1 MSTIDDHAED
11 DMSGDVELPTDA
23 AADTRAGFIAVVG
36 ATNAG
41 KSTFVNRCVGTKVSI
56 VSHKVQTTRSRIL
69 GLCMSGTSQVI
80 FVDTPGLFQP
90 KRRLDRA
97 MIAAAWGGAVDA
109 DMILLLIDTVRG
121 VDAAC
126 EATIAK
132 IADLRRPAFV
142 ALNKIDL
149 VDRKAL
155 LALIERVNSLY
166 AFEET
171 FLISALNGDGID
183 DVVTSLAEKLPKGP
197 YLYPEDQ
204 VSDMPM
210 RLLAAEITREQIFA
224 HLHQELPYAITVETE
239 DWKELKDGSARV
251 EQTVYVE
258 RDSQRSI
265 VLGKAGSQIKTIGAT
280 ARVTLEDILERR
292 VHLFVFVKV
301 RPKWGDD
308 PARYR
313 EWGLD
318 FNA

>member
-1 MSTIDDHAED
+1 MTDDRD
-11 DMSGDVELPTDA
+11 T
-23 AADTRAGFIAVVG
+23 TRAGFIAVVG

-56 VSHKVQTTRSRIL
+56 VSHKVQTTRTRVL
-69 GLCMSGTSQVI
+69 GICMRGASQIVFI
-80 FVDTPGLFQP
+80 DTPGLFEP

-109 DMILLLIDTVRG
+109 DMVLFL
-121 VDAAC
+121 VDAKRGMDDPTKKTV
-126 EATIAK
+126 ERL
-132 IADLRRPAFV
+132 ADLKRPAFL

-149 VDRKAL
+149 LARADL
-155 LALIERVNSLY
+155 LALIEGLN
-166 AFEET
+166 AIHTFEET
-171 FLISALNGDGID
+171 FLISALNGDGVD
-183 DVVTSLAEKLPKGP
+183 DVLDHLAARVPAGP

-210 RLLAAEITREQIFA
+210 RLLAAEITREQVFA
-224 HLHQELPYAITVETE
+224 HLHQELPYATTVETE

-258 RDSQRSI
+258 RESQRSI
-265 VLGKAGSQIKTIGAT
+265 VLGKGGARVKAIGAT
-280 ARVTLEDILERR
+280 ARAELEEILERR

-313 EWGLD
+313 DWGLD

>member
-1 MSTIDDHAED
+1 MNAQPDVHETK
-11 DMSGDVELPTDA
+11 SGFV
-23 AADTRAGFIAVVG
+23 AVVG

-69 GLCMSGTSQVI
+69 GICMTENRQLI
-80 FVDTPGLFQP
+80 FIDTPGLFEP

-109 DMILLLIDTVRG
+109 DMILLVIDTVRG
-121 VDAAC
+121 VDAAAK
-126 EATIAK
+126 ATIAK
-132 IADLRRPAFV
+132 IKDLKRPAFV

-149 VDRKAL
+149 LAREAL
-155 LALIERVNSLY
+155 LALIGQVNALHQ
-166 AFEET
+166 FEET

-183 DVVTSLAEKLPKGP
+183 EVIKTLSDRLPNGP
-197 YLYPEDQ
+197 YLFPEDQ

-210 RLLAAEITREQIFA
+210 RLLAAEITREQVFA
-224 HLHQELPYAITVETE
+224 NLHQELPYATTVETE
-239 DWKELKDGSARV
+239 DWKTLKDGSARV
-251 EQTVYVE
+251 EQTIYVE
-258 RDSQRSI
+258 RESQRSI
-265 VLGKAGSQIKTIGAT
+265 VLGKGGSRVKIIGAT
-280 ARVTLEDILERR
+280 ARATLEEILEHR
-292 VHLFVFVKV
+292 VHLFLFVKV